1 MNRALFEFINGRTV
15 GFFGIGKTNLEL
27 LLELSGT
34 DTEIIL
40 RSDKKID
47 RSRLPKGLNIKAVYE
62 CHNSTDCIREDIL
75 FFSPSV
81 RRDRTEFLCALGRG
95 TVFTSDIEFFL
106 SHNSSPLFLV
116 TGSDGK
122 TTTTALAEQMLK
134 TEDRNAIA
142 IGNIGRSA
150 TPLLD
155 KPDTSFVLEASSF
168 MLEYTAPRATRATIT
183 SLTPEHLKWHCGYEN
198 YKKAKM
204 RAFENAHE
212 CVASID
218 SPDLRE
224 LVGKKS
230 LFALTST
237 RMTLK
242 EMLRSYDAD
251 FYYCTEG
258 GYITE
263 NGRRLISVSELKR
276 QEEYNIR
283 NYLSALALTKGHTDE
298 DHALSVIKEF
308 SGLEHRCE
316 RFYCKGGI
324 EFINSSIDTSPERT
338 ANTIKGVAG
347 NIILLLGGRDKG
359 LPLTPL
365 TDAID
370 DRVKAVLLFGEAAKK
385 FQEAIPHNID
395 KKAFSGLY
403 DATVYAMEIAGVGD
417 TVLLSPAAT
426 SYDEFSSFEERGSF
440 FKRMILRVF

>member
-1 MNRALFEFINGRTV
+1 MNQALFEFINGRTV

-27 LLELSGT
+27 LAELSGSG
-34 DTEIIL
+34 TEIIL
-40 RSDKKID
+40 RSDGKID
-47 RSRLPKGLNIKAVYE
+47 RSRQPEGLNIKAVYE
-62 CHNSTDCIREDIL
+62 GIHSTDCIREDIL

-122 TTTTALAEQMLK
+122 TTTTALARQMLK
-134 TEDRNAIA
+134 SEDNDAIA
-142 IGNIGRSA
+142 IGNIGRTA

-155 KPDTSFVLEASSF
+155 KSNTSFVLEASSF
-168 MLEYTAPRATRATIT
+168 MLEYTAPRATRAVIT
-183 SLTPEHLKWHCGYEN
+183 SLTPEHLSWHCGYEN
-198 YKKAKM
+198 YKRAKM
-204 RAFENAHE
+204 RAFENAKE
-212 CVASID
+212 CVVSLD

-224 LVGKKS
+224 LIDGKS
-230 LFALTST
+230 LFAVTSS
-237 RMTLK
+237 RLSLK

-251 FYYCTEG
+251 FYYCIED

-263 NGRRLISVSELKR
+263 NGRRMISVSELKR
-276 QEEYNIR
+276 REEYNIR
-283 NYLSALALTKGHTDE
+283 NYLSAMALTKGHTDE
-298 DHALSVIKEF
+298 ERALYVIRDF

-316 RFYCKGGI
+316 SFYSRGGI

-338 ANTIKGVAG
+338 ANTIKGLTS

-359 LPLTPL
+359 LSLTPL
-365 TDAID
+365 TDAIG
-370 DRVKAVLLFGEAAKK
+370 DRVKTVLLFGEASEK
-385 FQEAIPHNID
+385 FQEAIPDNID

-403 DATVYAMEIAGVGD
+403 DATVYAMEIARAGD

-440 FKRMILRVF
+440 FKRMVLEGF